1 MKQLILGLFSDK
13 EHIDDVVTR
22 LKVEG
27 LRTRDMS
34 VISREDRFVP
44 YRSGKKN
51 LAGEGAL
58 TGGIL
63 GGLAGLLV
71 AATPVLIPGVGIF
84 AIGPAIILSGFAMG
98 AVTGGF
104 LGALVDLGVSANQ
117 AKRYER
123 SIKEGGVL
131 LAVAVEENLVED
143 IEEIFEYYQ
152 CEEFTTVPY
161 KLKMRMI
168 QMTPLQTTHFA
179 S

>member
-13 EHIDDVVTR
+13 RYVDDILLR

-27 LRTRDMS
+27 VRNRDMS
-34 VISREDRFVP
+34 VVGREDHIIP
-44 YRSGKKN
+44 YRSAKKN

-71 AATPVLIPGVGIF
+71 AATPVLIPGVGFF
-84 AIGPAIILSGFAMG
+84 AVGPAIILSGFAMG

-104 LGALVDLGVSANQ
+104 LGALVDLGVSTNQ
-117 AKRYER
+117 AQRYER
-123 SIKEGGVL
+123 RIQEGGVL
-131 LAVAVEENLVED
+131 LAVAVDEDLVED
-143 IEEIFEYYQ
+143 IEEIFEYYH
-152 CEEFTTVPY
+152 CEEFTCVPY
-161 KLKMRMI
+161 KLKTKMI
-168 QMTPLQTTHFA
+168 EVTQIQATNAA